1 MQSIRRSCQLA
12 LQNPRY
18 ACIYANGSRR
28 AFSQS
33 SAHSRGALPNF
44 LPPSSPE
51 LSTLL
56 STFNSKVLLPY
67 HLTKEQ
73 QKLVYSEESRPK
85 LEAEPVEITLGD
97 VTLPLEHLDRN
108 KLPDRWQTL
117 RRVVEKSET
126 QEDWENVLRCLEGF
140 VEAGIRAKAQ
150 WQEMII
156 RKLALAD
163 MHHLILKAL
172 QRPKATE
179 IRLSNRGVLTQV
191 LRGVH
196 SRAAI
201 VDWDQEETT
210 KALKMAKQVVELMEH
225 KDHCGNKPATMTEKD
240 GDWRGHPVVIALPT
254 ELAAVVAEKYRG
266 DKEEVK
272 RLATRLVAAIKQT
285 DFVTSLNGLLENSSK
300 SSADFSD
307 VKSHLEFVTKH
318 CHDLFELVIV
328 WNALKTSRKVLG
340 GDMPMANDAQ
350 QFETKV
356 DQVLKQS
363 LDKLDTLASC
373 NGTVLKTQYLDMVK
387 EAVQEC
393 S

>member
-1 MQSIRRSCQLA
+1 MA
-12 LQNPRY
+12 LQNSRY
-18 ACIYANGSRR
+18 ACKYANGSRR

-51 LSTLL
+51 LSALL

-73 QKLVYSEESRPK
+73 QKLVYSQESRPK

-117 RRVVEKSET
+117 RGVVEKSET

-140 VEAGIRAKAQ
+140 VEAGIRARPQ
-150 WQEMII
+150 WQEMVI

-172 QRPKATE
+172 QRPKATG

-191 LRGVH
+191 LKSVH
-196 SRAAI
+196 NRAALA
-201 VDWDQEETT
+201 DWEQEETK

-225 KDHCGNKPATMTEKD
+225 DDHCGNKPMTTTEKD
-240 GDWRGHPVVIALPT
+240 GDWRGHPAVIALPT
-254 ELAAVVAEKYRG
+254 ELAAVVAEKYGG
-266 DKEEVK
+266 DQDEAKKMV
-272 RLATRLVAAIKQT
+272 TRLVAAIKQT
-285 DFVTSLNGLLENSSK
+285 DYAASLNALVESSSK
-300 SSADFSD
+300 TSAAFPD
-307 VKSHLEFVTKH
+307 VKSHLNFVTEH
-318 CHDLFELVIV
+318 CHNLFELVIV

-340 GDMPMANDAQ
+340 GDMPMSNEAQ

-356 DQVLKQS
+356 EQVLKQS
-363 LDKLDTLASC
+363 VDKLDTLASRD
-373 NGTVLKTQYLDMVK
+373 GGLLKTQYLDMVK
-387 EAVQEC
+387 EAVEDC